1 MSRPRTSVSIESDYS
16 SSDGEWRRSNKILSI
31 VFLRFLDHN
40 PYQHII
46 TILSLYDANRE
57 KTMGLIEW
65 GSGSLIFLNL
75 ALTGVDIW
83 LFRSVLPFR
92 LIIEYSHQ
100 ISSFWFNSDVGFQGR
115 HFKCS
120 TWFTWLL
127 SNWTSSWTDFK
138 SYIINTGSLFWP
150 TNYIR
155 LLGSKCGRL

>member
-1 MSRPRTSVSIESDYS
+1 MESEEDQI
-16 SSDGEWRRSNKILSI
+16 KFLSI

-120 TWFTWLL
+120 TWFT
-127 SNWTSSWTDFK
+127 
-138 SYIINTGSLFWP
+138 
-150 TNYIR
+150 
-155 LLGSKCGRL
+155 